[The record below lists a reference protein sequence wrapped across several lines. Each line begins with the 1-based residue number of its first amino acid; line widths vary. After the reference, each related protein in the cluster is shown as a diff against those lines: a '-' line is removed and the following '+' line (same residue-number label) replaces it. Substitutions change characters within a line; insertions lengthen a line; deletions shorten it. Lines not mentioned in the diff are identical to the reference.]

1 MQTHAQIGWKIKIT
15 VGGITMK
22 RVVSLLLVLV
32 LAFTMVACGNNA
44 NTENTN
50 AGTNTGTNEGT
61 NESTTE
67 ETTEVAS
74 GLEATISV
82 QVESGWLEYYEAAK
96 ARVLEANPK
105 ATINFIETGS
115 FDHLDVL
122 DGTDVTN
129 PDVAD
134 VFALPADRIYGL
146 ANNEFLATLDAQGLA
161 SVVGGFDNY
170 DAGLGGNFKVNG
182 DYLAFPMNIETLIIF
197 ANSANAEANG
207 VDLSSTIE
215 FTDLNYEDMLV
226 PAFNAWFGVAMTN
239 SADIELLGMKED
251 GTLFSDLTSD
261 FADLP
266 KEKQEFFTA
275 LFNFWQAHDAAATDA
290 WDKDATW
297 GYMDGA
303 FTTGGTNSLRLEG
316 PWSTGGLSEKAGN
329 GEDLAILPINQVTIN
344 GLPLAHWKGG
354 WGLAVNARVEG
365 EDEQMALAEA
375 MIAEIVNPE
384 YAVDFFKSTGKI
396 LENVDADTYAN
407 SDLSDIDKKVV
418 AAVIESYQD
427 APARPLFTEWG
438 QVWGTWENAV
448 LSWSAVKPATV
459 EDAYSEVK
467 AAFDAMM
474 SNF

>member
-1 MQTHAQIGWKIKIT
+1 MT

-32 LAFTMVACGNNA
+32 LAFSMVACGNNA
-44 NTENTN
+44 NNVNTN
-50 AGTNTGTNEGT
+50 AGTNVGTNEDT
-61 NESTTE
+61 NEDTNV
-67 ETTEVAS
+67 EVEA
-74 GLEATISV
+74 GIEATISV
-82 QVESGWLEYYEAAK
+82 QVESGWLAYYEAAK
-96 ARVLEANPK
+96 ARVLEANPD
-105 ATINFIETGS
+105 ATINLIETGS

-134 VFALPADRIYGL
+134 LFAIPADRIYGL
-146 ANNEFLATLDAQGLA
+146 ANNEFLATLDAQGIA
-161 SVVGGFDNY
+161 SVVGGFDDY
-170 DAGLGGNFKVNG
+170 DAGLGGNFNVNG

-197 ANSANAEANG
+197 ANAANAEANG
-207 VDLSSTIE
+207 VDLTSTIE
-215 FTDLNYEDMLV
+215 FTELNYEDMLI

-251 GTLFSDLTSD
+251 GTVYSDLTAD

-266 KEKQEFFTA
+266 QEKQDFFTA

-303 FTTGGTNSLRLEG
+303 FTTGGSNSLRLEG

-329 GEDLAILPINQVTIN
+329 GEDLAILPINQVTLN
-344 GLPLAHWKGG
+344 GAPLAHWKGG

-365 EDEQMALAEA
+365 NDDQMKLVEA
-375 MIAEIVNPE
+375 MIEEIVNVD
-384 YAVDFFKSTGKI
+384 YAVDFFKATGKI
-396 LENVDADTYAN
+396 LENVDAAAYAN
-407 SDLSDIDKKVV
+407 SDLSEIDKNVV

-438 QVWGTWENAV
+438 SVWGTWENAV

-459 EDAYSEVK
+459 EEAYLEIK

>member
-1 MQTHAQIGWKIKIT
+1 
-15 VGGITMK
+15 MK

-32 LAFTMVACGNNA
+32 LAFSMVACGNNA
-44 NTENTN
+44 DNANTN
-50 AGTNTGTNEGT
+50 AGTNVGTNEDT
-61 NESTTE
+61 NVDTTVETE
-67 ETTEVAS
+67 EET
-74 GLEATISV
+74 GIEATISV
-82 QVESGWLEYYEAAK
+82 QVESGWLAYYEAAK
-96 ARVLEANPK
+96 ARVLEANPD
-105 ATINFIETGS
+105 ATVNLIETGS

-134 VFALPADRIYGL
+134 VFAIPADRIYGL
-146 ANNEFLATLDAQGLA
+146 ANNEFLATLDAQGIA
-161 SVVGGFDNY
+161 SAVGGFENY
-170 DAGLGGNFKVNG
+170 DAGLGGNFNVNG

-197 ANSANAEANG
+197 ANAANAEANG
-207 VDLSSTIE
+207 VDLTSTIE
-215 FTDLNYEDMLV
+215 FTELNYEDMLI

-251 GTLFSDLTSD
+251 GSLFSDLTAD
-261 FADLP
+261 FADLSQ
-266 KEKQEFFTA
+266 EKQDFFTA

-290 WDKDATW
+290 WDNDATW

-344 GLPLAHWKGG
+344 GAPLAHWKGG

-365 EDEQMALAEA
+365 NDDQMKLAEA
-375 MIAEIVNPE
+375 MIEEIVNVD
-384 YAVDFFKSTGKI
+384 YAVDFFKATGKI
-396 LENVDADTYAN
+396 LENVDAATYAD
-407 SDLSDIDKKVV
+407 SDLSEIDKKVV

-438 QVWGTWENAV
+438 SVWDTWKNGV

-459 EDAYSEVK
+459 EEAYLEIK
-467 AAFDAMM
+467 ASFDAMM